1 MSFSFNLLSGVIF
14 IRTFEFFVCLFCF
27 IFLTESMCCNF
38 SCLSGDDGSTCIPIT
53 SNNVEIVASQDSS
66 INSKARGSNKVRNQ
80 IISYNLAALV
90 KRTNEKFGDSQ
101 YFWLWLLF
109 LSEPVSVMTQHG
121 VLFFFVFSFLQ
132 VISYSIYLKISE
144 LIFMSTIVSYSLFLT
159 FHKMS
164 YHYQMIWFS
173 HNLRKWYD
181 GKWNCTVIK
190 TQII

>member
-1 MSFSFNLLSGVIF
+1 
-14 IRTFEFFVCLFCF
+14 
-27 IFLTESMCCNF
+27 MCCNF

-121 VLFFFVFSFLQ
+121 VLFSFFSFFTSDKLQ
-132 VISYSIYLKISE
+132 YLSKDIWTNFYE
-144 LIFMSTIVSYSLFLT
+144 HYSL
-159 FHKMS
+159 
-164 YHYQMIWFS
+164 QFS
-173 HNLRKWYD
+173 FYN
-181 GKWNCTVIK
+181 IS
-190 TQII
+190 